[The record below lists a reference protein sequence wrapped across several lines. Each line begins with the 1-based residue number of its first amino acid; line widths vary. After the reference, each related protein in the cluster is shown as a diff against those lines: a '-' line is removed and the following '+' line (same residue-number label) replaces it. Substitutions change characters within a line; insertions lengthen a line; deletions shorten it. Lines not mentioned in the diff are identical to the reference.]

1 MYDKSCGWKS
11 CQTGHCRLEM
21 PLTLSCKSPRYLTH
35 QKIKEFYAQLY
46 SWHFEAKN
54 NDKSNVQDKKQSKS
68 GRVAWWL
75 ATCARKPKV
84 PGSSPA
90 ASYAQR

>member
-1 MYDKSCGWKS
+1 MNVRHPMGVLHSFSIKNIFLVSILSKKKKKKNLVQNECNRPIG
-11 CQTGHCRLEM
+11 RLR
-21 PLTLSCKSPRYLTH
+21 S
-35 QKIKEFYAQLY
+35 
-46 SWHFEAKN
+46 
-54 NDKSNVQDKKQSKS
+54 VV

-90 ASYAQR
+90 ASYVQR

>member
-1 MYDKSCGWKS
+1 MTEVIFNLSSISNG
-11 CQTGHCRLEM
+11 LEFSSVNYTKNRRF
-21 PLTLSCKSPRYLTH
+21 L
-35 QKIKEFYAQLY
+35 KI
-46 SWHFEAKN
+46 
-54 NDKSNVQDKKQSKS
+54 

-90 ASYAQR
+90 TSYVQR

>member
-1 MYDKSCGWKS
+1 MICDDDLRKKSRNIS
-11 CQTGHCRLEM
+11 
-21 PLTLSCKSPRYLTH
+21 
-35 QKIKEFYAQLY
+35 KILFLFSIRVFDLMNLHVILFKIVCVAQ
-46 SWHFEAKN
+46 
-54 NDKSNVQDKKQSKS
+54 
-68 GRVAWWL
+68 WL

>member
-1 MYDKSCGWKS
+1 M
-11 CQTGHCRLEM
+11 
-21 PLTLSCKSPRYLTH
+21 LSLGYL
-35 QKIKEFYAQLY
+35 KILPEVLNI
-46 SWHFEAKN
+46 E
-54 NDKSNVQDKKQSKS
+54 

>member
-1 MYDKSCGWKS
+1 M
-11 CQTGHCRLEM
+11 
-21 PLTLSCKSPRYLTH
+21 
-35 QKIKEFYAQLY
+35 FYKQLRHK
-46 SWHFEAKN
+46 HFGSSHLYGVSAEIFLDLLLRARSLDVSDLRSEK
-54 NDKSNVQDKKQSKS
+54 